1 MKITEIEKLNQLIS
15 RTDMSGNEKVKWLT
29 DFIDKHV
36 MESNLLVTRYV
47 YKVLTTGARTN
58 FNKKH
63 KDCALVANV
72 LGMARNFTNK

>member
-36 MESNLLVTRYV
+36 MEQLTIPVTRYV
-47 YKVLTTGARTN
+47 YTVLPTGANLKAKT
-58 FNKKH
+58 
-63 KDCALVANV
+63 
-72 LGMARNFTNK
+72 